1 MSTLPYAFARDN
13 EGVKLMAGIEF
24 DRQAFIPSV
33 GPKERS
39 TFQIVGPIVMLL
51 ASSLMCYVGY
61 KIFLVKTQESDLAA
75 ANTRVQ
81 QLEQQLTDMQKR
93 VETVEKHR
101 KPAPAEATP
110 AAPAGTQSAALAAK
124 PRTVYRIAAASALP
138 PQSKH
143 ATTTD
148 ASPTKTPLV
157 TSPELASAVA
167 ANHEAWEAT
176 TNRLADVVGVV
187 GTQQGEISATRE
199 AVNQLLSQ
207 SHRQA
212 MSFELGRGET
222 RTPVGPVTLQLKS
235 ADSRNQ
241 HYSLCVFFSE
251 QKCIELKDR
260 ALNEV
265 VVLVIE
271 KNSPPLELVAT
282 KILRDQIAGYLEV
295 PSGAQ

>member
-1 MSTLPYAFARDN
+1 
-13 EGVKLMAGIEF
+13 MAGIEF

-39 TFQIVGPIVMLL
+39 ILQMASPIVLVL
-51 ASSLMCYVGY
+51 ASSLMGYVGY
-61 KIFLVKTQESDLAA
+61 KVFLVKTQESDLAG
-75 ANTRVQ
+75 ANTHVQ
-81 QLEQQLTDMQKR
+81 QLEQQLTEIQKR
-93 VETVEKHR
+93 LETVEKRR
-101 KPAPAEATP
+101 KPASAEATP
-110 AAPAGTQSAALAAK
+110 AAPARTQSAAPPAT
-124 PRTVYRIAAASALP
+124 PRAVYRIAAASALP
-138 PQSKH
+138 PQNKPA
-143 ATTTD
+143 ATPD
-148 ASPTKTPLV
+148 APPTKRSPV
-157 TSPELASAVA
+157 VSPELASAVA
-167 ANHEAWEAT
+167 ANQQAWEAT

-212 MSFELGRGET
+212 LSFELGHGET

-241 HYSLCVFFSE
+241 HYSLCVFFGD

-265 VVLVIE
+265 VVFVIE

-282 KILRDQIAGYLEV
+282 KIHHDQIVGYLEV